1 MNKLKPRKVS
11 GAKET
16 ETHFGFQQIP
26 FTEKQDK
33 VDKVFHSVAER
44 YDLMNDLMS
53 LGMHRL
59 WKRWVM
65 SLTGIRPG
73 QTVLDLAGGTGDL
86 TLLMSKQLRGS
97 GKIILSDINESMLGI
112 GRERVIDGGALSLV
126 EYVQA
131 DAQYLPFKNNQF
143 DCVTMAFG
151 LRNVPDIQKALESI
165 LPTLKPG
172 GRLLVL
178 EFSEPHRSIA
188 PVYDFCSF
196 QFLPRMGEWVA
207 KDRASYQYLAES
219 IRMHPNQERLK
230 QMFMQAGFDHCEYH
244 NLSAGIVAA
253 HRGFKY

>member
-1 MNKLKPRKVS
+1 MTKRS
-11 GAKET
+11 FRRAAKSDEQK
-16 ETHFGFQQIP
+16 THFGFQQVP
-26 FTEKQDK
+26 FTEKQGK
-33 VDKVFHSVAER
+33 VDAVFHSVAER
-44 YDLMNDLMS
+44 YDLMNDVMS

-59 WKRWVM
+59 WKRWLM

-86 TLLMSKQLRGS
+86 TLLMSKQLQGS

-112 GRERVIDGGALSLV
+112 GRERVIDGGAMSSV
-126 EYVQA
+126 DYVQA
-131 DAQYLPFKNNQF
+131 DAQYLPFQNNQF
-143 DCVTMAFG
+143 DCITMAFG
-151 LRNVPDIQKALESI
+151 LRNVPHIQKALDNI

-178 EFSEPHRSIA
+178 EFSQPHQAIA
-188 PVYDFCSF
+188 PVYDFYSF

-207 KDRASYQYLAES
+207 NDRASYQYLAES
-219 IRMHPNQERLK
+219 IRMHPNQETLK
-230 QMFMQAGFDHCEYH
+230 DMFMQAGFDHCDYH